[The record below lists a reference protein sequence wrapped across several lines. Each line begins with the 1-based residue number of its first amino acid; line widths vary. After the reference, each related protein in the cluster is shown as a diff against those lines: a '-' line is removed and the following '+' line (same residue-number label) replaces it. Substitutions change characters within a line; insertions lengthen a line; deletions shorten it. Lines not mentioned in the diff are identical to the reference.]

1 MAPTSPK
8 LHLVCGKIAAGK
20 STLTAKLSESQR
32 TVLIAEDAWLAALF
46 SEEMASV
53 ADYVRHSAKLRRI
66 MGPHVSALLTAGL
79 SVVLDFPA
87 NTRETRDWMRGIL
100 ELSNAAHELHLL
112 DVPDEVCL
120 ARLRARN
127 AGGDHPFGVNEA
139 QFRQVSKHFRPP
151 TPDEGFNVVVRSADT

>member
-66 MGPHVSALLTAGL
+66 MG
-79 SVVLDFPA
+79 
-87 NTRETRDWMRGIL
+87 RM
-100 ELSNAAHELHLL
+100 
-112 DVPDEVCL
+112 
-120 ARLRARN
+120 
-127 AGGDHPFGVNEA
+127 
-139 QFRQVSKHFRPP
+139 
-151 TPDEGFNVVVRSADT
+151 